1 MSLDLDFSE
10 VWTQAS
16 TFVNNLWPIF
26 VIPIGM
32 VLGIGILSFIV
43 KTVKSALGG
52 IS

>member
-10 VWTQAS
+10 IWTQAS
-16 TFVNNLWPIF
+16 DFVNSLWPIF

-32 VLGIGILSFIV
+32 VLGVGILSFIV

-52 IS
+52 LH